1 MSQAKISN
9 DRIFNFSSGPAML
22 PLPVLERAREE
33 LLSVQGSGMSVM
45 EISHR
50 SKIFDAILEN
60 ARQGI
65 KDILSVP
72 DNYQILFLQ
81 GGASLQFNMVP
92 MNFLAADKT
101 GEGSADFV
109 VTGIWGKKAAA
120 EARRCG
126 KVNIIFDSEKDGF
139 TATPKQE
146 ELLFG
151 PGARYVHYVSNETID
166 GIEFRYDL
174 D

>member
-92 MNFLAADKT
+92 MNFLPADA
-101 GEGSADFV
+101 SADFV
-109 VTGIWGKKAAA
+109 ITGIWGKKAAA

-126 KVNIIFDSEKDGF
+126 NVNVVYDSESDSF
-139 TATPKQE
+139 TTVPKQE
-146 ELLFG
+146 ELKFD
-151 PGARYVHYVSNETID
+151 PRARYIHYVSNETI
-166 GIEFRYDL
+166 
-174 D
+174 